1 MPEKSRS
8 ARAAPFAAPS
18 LPLSGADRKSLRAR
32 AHFLDPVVRVGD
44 AGLTDAV
51 IAETSRA
58 LDAHGLIKV
67 RVFGDDRSARDS
79 VAQRLCE
86 QLGCAPVQSIG
97 KLLVLYRPQPLE
109 HRPGPRPQ
117 VRRRLQGVPKKLAA
131 EGVKSAPRRRK
142 PAPDRAPAQAPAR
155 APRPAAAGKRSKSPA
170 RPTGRTTAR
179 APAQVPAARAGRG
192 ARATGTAGPTGPA
205 SSTRAVR
212 SAGSTG
218 AKRPVPARAPG
229 KGAPLRGTGQP
240 APRTRAG
247 RRGP

>member
-1 MPEKSRS
+1 MPEKSRA

-32 AHFLDPVVRVGD
+32 AHFLDPVVMVGD

-67 RVFGDDRSARDS
+67 RVFGDDRAARDS

-86 QLGCAPVQSIG
+86 QLGCAPVQAIG

-109 HRPGPRPQ
+109 HRPSPRPQ
-117 VRRRLQGVPKKLAA
+117 VRRRLQGVPKKRAA

-142 PAPDRAPAQAPAR
+142 PAPDRAPAKPPGLAT
-155 APRPAAAGKRSKSPA
+155 AGKRSKSPP
-170 RPTGRTTAR
+170 R
-179 APAQVPAARAGRG
+179 
-192 ARATGTAGPTGPA
+192 PTGPA
-205 SSTRAVR
+205 GSTRAVR
-212 SAGSTG
+212 STASTG
-218 AKRPVPARAPG
+218 ANRAGAARAPG
-229 KGAPLRGTGQP
+229 KRAPLRGTGQP